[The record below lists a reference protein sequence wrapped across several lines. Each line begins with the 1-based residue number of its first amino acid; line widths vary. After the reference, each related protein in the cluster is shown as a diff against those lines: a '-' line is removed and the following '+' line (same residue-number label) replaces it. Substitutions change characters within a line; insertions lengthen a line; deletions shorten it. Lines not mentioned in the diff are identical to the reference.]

1 MSRPLRKW
9 LKWGLIVIGLL
20 VATRAAWKFPWTATR
35 GALIHADPLLILAAL
50 AVNLTSLVAK
60 GWGWHLLLKPVAR
73 NRWASAQ
80 KANLIGAT
88 VNNISV
94 SVAGEAA
101 RVHMIAQTDQVP
113 LHAGIASVV
122 WARTVEGIGL
132 ALFLLAAPGFLHLPP
147 VLRDAQLIAAA
158 GLALLLILLRLK
170 RGWRLPRWIPSIARS
185 ALISLGEI
193 GSPRRLGFPVLLA
206 VYNWGVE
213 WATFHLVLLAT
224 CGPVSPAASFL
235 ALVATNVGGA
245 LRLTP
250 ANVGIFQVSMVVG
263 LLPFGV
269 PTEDAM
275 AAGLALQAIQVLPVL
290 AVGLA
295 VAGWSGLR
303 QIRTESVREAAAPY
317 PAADDRRAALR

>member
-1 MSRPLRKW
+1 MTWPRK
-9 LKWGLIVIGLL
+9 KWIKWALIVIGLA
-20 VATRAAWKFPWTATR
+20 VASRVAWKFPWTATR
-35 GALIHADPLLILAAL
+35 GVLLHANPLLILAAL

-73 NRWASAQ
+73 NRWISAQ

-94 SVAGEAA
+94 SVAGEVA
-101 RVHMIAQTDQVP
+101 RVHMISQTDQVP
-113 LHAGIASVV
+113 LHAAVASVV

-132 ALFLLAAPGFLHLPP
+132 ALFLLAAPGLLHLPP
-147 VLRDAQLIAAA
+147 ALRGAQVAAA
-158 GLALLLILLRLK
+158 SGLVLVLILLRLR
-170 RGWRLPRWIPSIARS
+170 RGWRLPRWIPSPARS

-193 GSPRRLGFPVLLA
+193 GSPRRLGFPTLLA

-224 CGPVSPAASFL
+224 CGPISPAASFM
-235 ALVATNVGGA
+235 ALVVTNIGGA

-269 PTEDAM
+269 PTEGAV

-290 AVGLA
+290 AIGLTL
-295 VAGWSGLR
+295 AGWSGLR
-303 QIRTESVREAAAPY
+303 QIRVESAHEVESPY
-317 PAADDRRAALR
+317 PADDRRTASR

>member
-1 MSRPLRKW
+1 MSWPRRKW
-9 LKWGLIVIGLL
+9 LKWGLIAIGLA
-20 VATRAAWKFPWTATR
+20 VAVRAAWRFPWTATR
-35 GALIHADPLLILAAL
+35 EALLQASPMLILTAL
-50 AVNLTSLVAK
+50 VVNLTSLVAK

-101 RVHMIAQTDQVP
+101 RVHMIAQADHVP
-113 LHAGIASVV
+113 VHAAVASVV
-122 WARTVEGIGL
+122 WARTVEAIGF
-132 ALFLLAAPGFLHLPP
+132 ALLLLTAPGFLHLSPA
-147 VLRDAQLIAAA
+147 VRGAQLAAA
-158 GLALLLILLRLK
+158 CGLVLVLILLRLK
-170 RGWRLPRWIPSIARS
+170 RGWRLPLWIPSPARS
-185 ALISLGEI
+185 ALISLVEI
-193 GSPRRLGFPVLLA
+193 GSLRRLGLPTLLA

-224 CGPVSPAASFL
+224 CGAISPAASFM

-269 PTEDAM
+269 PTEGAM

-290 AVGLA
+290 AAGLGL
-295 VAGWSGLR
+295 AGWSGLR
-303 QIRTESVREAAAPY
+303 QIRAESAHEAATSY
-317 PAADDRRAALR
+317 EVDDRRAASR